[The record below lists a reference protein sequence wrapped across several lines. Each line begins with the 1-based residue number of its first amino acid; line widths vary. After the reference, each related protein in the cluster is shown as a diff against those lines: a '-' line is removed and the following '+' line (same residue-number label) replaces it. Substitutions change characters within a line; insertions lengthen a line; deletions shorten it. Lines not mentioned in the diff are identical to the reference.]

1 MIWDEQV
8 LCDQGAKQTLP
19 QAGDKGISSVAEP
32 ALTESLAAASLVCG
46 SLLNGAE
53 SRITILTCAEW
64 LKGRANLLC
73 FKISGHFSGQ

>member
-19 QAGDKGISSVAEP
+19 QAGDKGISRVAEP

-46 SLLNGAE
+46 REFVGVCLMVQKAG
-53 SRITILTCAEW
+53 
-64 LKGRANLLC
+64 
-73 FKISGHFSGQ
+73 